1 MRCVYEHINEECK
14 QSTAKKNVL
23 QEKGAIGVIK
33 LSVHSDCH
41 VRIVSGMQQRID
53 GDRGVTRPQPHGEL

>member
-1 MRCVYEHINEECK
+1 MNTSMKSVSNPR
-14 QSTAKKNVL
+14 QKKNVP

-41 VRIVSGMQQRID
+41 VRIVSGMQQRKD